1 MAINKQKELG
11 QIFLKD
17 QDIVQKIIQAAEI
30 EAKDQILEIGP
41 GKGVLTE
48 PLLQTGAKITA
59 VEKDPSLVRFLE
71 KRFGNKPNLKII
83 QADIRDLLKNKDYTK
98 YKIQDTKY
106 KVIGNIPYYL
116 TSYLFRLLLELDKKP
131 GTIVLMLQKEVA
143 QRIIAQP
150 PQMSLLSVSV
160 QFYAKPEII
169 CYVPKTAFWPKPKID
184 SAVIKITPINKNE
197 NADKALKKNFFKV
210 IKAGFRQPR
219 KLLLNNVYNG
229 LNIEKDKIK
238 KIFEQLGIPINARP
252 QNLSVQNW
260 ISLAQKLTFFLV
272 D

>member
-1 MAINKQKELG
+1 MATNKQKKLG
-11 QIFLKD
+11 QVFLKD
-17 QDIVQKIIQAAEI
+17 NNVVQKIIQAAEI
-30 EAKDQILEIGP
+30 KPEDQILEIGP

-48 PLLQTGAKITA
+48 PLLQTGANIIA

-116 TSYLFRLLLELDKKP
+116 TSRLVRLLLESHDKP
-131 GTIVLMLQKEVA
+131 SLIVLMIQKEVA
-143 QRIIAQP
+143 ERITAQP
-150 PQMSLLSVSV
+150 PQMSLLSISV

-169 CYVPKTAFWPKPKID
+169 CYVPKPAFSPKPKVD
-184 SAVIKITPINKNE
+184 SAIIKITPIDTDE
-197 NADKALKKNFFKV
+197 NTDKAQIKTFFNV
-210 IKAGFRQPR
+210 VKAGFGQPR
-219 KLLLNNVYNG
+219 KLLLNNIYNN

-238 KIFEQLGIPINARP
+238 KIFEQLDISINTRP
-252 QNLSVQNW
+252 QNLSVEDW
-260 ISLAQKLTFFLV
+260 ISLAQKLAFFLV